1 MPFNGLRVLS
11 LESRRA
17 EEMATLIRKQGGE
30 PFVAPSMRE
39 VPLEQYD
46 EAFTFGDRLL
56 RGDFDCVIL
65 LTGVGT
71 RLLWKTLLTRYPQDD
86 LKAALQRVTV
96 IVRGPKPSAAVREL
110 GLVPAVQ
117 VPEPNTWRDVLTTM
131 RDRPESRLALQE
143 YGKSNTDLIDGLIA
157 LGKEVTPVRIYGW
170 DLPEDTGP
178 LRQAAAK
185 LIAGDFDVVLLTT
198 STQVVN
204 LMKIAEE
211 EGIAKQ
217 VVESLRSSFIGSIGP
232 TTSETLEE
240 YGLKADFEPSHPKM
254 GLLVNEAA
262 AIVLQNRDRKGA
274 GAVSAQAIIKR
285 LSTVSSSPLN
295 FHLDQYDGP
304 LDLLLDLIRKQQID
318 IRDIPIATIT
328 SQYLAYLDKAREM
341 DLDIGAE
348 FVFMAATLIH
358 IKSRLLL
365 PVDPALQKEGETAE
379 DPREELVQRLLE
391 HQRFK
396 DAAEMLQQKRIIE
409 ENVWSNP
416 QMKHFVSEAGDAD
429 DPGLAVGLFDLIKAF
444 GEVLERIKT
453 RPIYEVQDEEISIG
467 DMVLQVRSLL
477 DAAKKDTPVFIL
489 RVMEQQRSRR
499 AMICLFLAVLEMVKS
514 QSVVVLQADL
524 FGEIA
529 LAKGERF
536 EENEAQPPATI
547 EEEYK

>member
-1 MPFNGLRVLS
+1 MKRLRRRQKLS
-11 LESRRA
+11 
-17 EEMATLIRKQGGE
+17 
-30 PFVAPSMRE
+30 
-39 VPLEQYD
+39 
-46 EAFTFGDRLL
+46 
-56 RGDFDCVIL
+56 
-65 LTGVGT
+65 
-71 RLLWKTLLTRYPQDD
+71 
-86 LKAALQRVTV
+86 
-96 IVRGPKPSAAVREL
+96 
-110 GLVPAVQ
+110 
-117 VPEPNTWRDVLTTM
+117 
-131 RDRPESRLALQE
+131 
-143 YGKSNTDLIDGLIA
+143 
-157 LGKEVTPVRIYGW
+157 
-170 DLPEDTGP
+170 
-178 LRQAAAK
+178 
-185 LIAGDFDVVLLTT
+185 
-198 STQVVN
+198 
-204 LMKIAEE
+204 
-211 EGIAKQ
+211 
-217 VVESLRSSFIGSIGP
+217 
-232 TTSETLEE
+232 
-240 YGLKADFEPSHPKM
+240 
-254 GLLVNEAA
+254 
-262 AIVLQNRDRKGA
+262 GA
-274 GAVSAQAIIKR
+274 SDNKK

-365 PVDPALQKEGETAE
+365 PTDPALQKEGETAE

-416 QMKHFVSEAGDAD
+416 SMKEYASED
-429 DPGLAVGLFDLIKAF
+429 DNPGLAVGLFDLIKAF
-444 GEVLERIKT
+444 GEVLERLKT
-453 RPIYEVQDEEISIG
+453 RPIYEVQDEEITIG
-467 DMVLQVRSLL
+467 DMVQHVRSLL
-477 DAAKKDTPVFIL
+477 LSTGNDATSENQPLFIL

-514 QSVVVLQADL
+514 QSVVILQPDL

-536 EENEAQPPATI
+536 EEAEAQPPDTI